1 MNSALQRVSVSHLA
15 KVSKIRVRENHGPAL
30 QPFGVTLALS
40 DFRKNP
46 GPTPID
52 IAGSRLI

>member
-1 MNSALQRVSVSHLA
+1 MTPNADSSLHPV
-15 KVSKIRVRENHGPAL
+15 L

-52 IAGSRLI
+52 IAGCRPIRLSPALGA